1 MRILMMLWVSVSLLS
16 AQRTVW
22 DGVYTESQAD
32 KGSELYDEHC
42 EVCHGDT
49 INARDGG
56 PTLLGA
62 EFRSN
67 WDGKTLGDFYER
79 IRSSMPL
86 QKPQSLDRTVLA
98 NIVAYLLR
106 INAYPSGKTELI
118 PNRENLAGIKF
129 LAYPPK

>member
-1 MRILMMLWVSVSLLS
+1 SCSRALEIQGVGPWGPESASVRSPVLAYQPEKRTDGMRILMMLWVSVSLLS

-67 WDGKTLGDFYER
+67 WD
-79 IRSSMPL
+79 
-86 QKPQSLDRTVLA
+86 
-98 NIVAYLLR
+98 
-106 INAYPSGKTELI
+106 
-118 PNRENLAGIKF
+118 
-129 LAYPPK
+129 